1 MVKKVKSEHKLNSTD
16 LEHKM
21 DLYFQ
26 EESAGNISGK
36 IEIHPEPTP
45 AETPTEIQVGNTLG
59 DWNCPQCTLVNEP
72 RNRFCSACGFQ
83 NKSFP
88 SKKRKKREPE
98 ETSDLKENTLKNTDE
113 ITPRQDSSD
122 VNLDVRSPDGPQ
134 LLDPASI
141 PVGASWLCPQC
152 TCENEYKNRY
162 CVACSYYFRR
172 IAKPNLMKANRKSD
186 PKGDLDHSAG
196 KSIEMEEESEQP
208 DEPAFKV
215 DENAE
220 EWHCPQC
227 TFENPIRN
235 RYCDA
240 CRFDRRPPSS
250 QQKKKRLSLEP
261 PAAVVTQEKATVAS
275 ASSRKSIEP
284 EESKSNSASK
294 KRTPSK
300 TKSSSEIP
308 LTPTPKSPLRPIPA
322 TTAAAAAAA
331 LSSPLPALPSPQK
344 KTKKVVVPTEKES
357 TKPAEPVVVPEGKKG
372 KSAETRSVVIE
383 EPPSS
388 SLPFFP
394 ARETRSANKTILLT
408 QPSIIPPAQLKAE
421 ERAKEKEKEK
431 EKQPFT
437 PVKTLSRPPRTKKNA
452 TSVVSTTTNGDDQD
466 TPLLSKKRTVSS
478 SQSTERLE
486 DSEND
491 TDRQEE
497 NDEMMRMKRINNSLN
512 NNNNNNNNSSQ
523 WECPSCQYK
532 NRKDFVHC
540 FRCHL
545 PNKSTAQTTSSQ
557 AKGNHQKK
565 QQQSNKA
572 QEVGDISRKIFGT
585 PPESQSSVV
594 PVKKEGKNK
603 KKNEKKRSREAKKK
617 EVSTVSTSPMS
628 NNPFAPM
635 MNPLMMTDPLLFQQ
649 LLSSSSAPTN
659 ANSTSSTDANTA
671 PFLMNPFLAFPFM
684 NPFLQLTSQPGLP
697 NTAATVNPLANNS
710 PLFVSPSL
718 LPHQSQVPPA
728 RPAILRSASAESS
741 NSSFRI
747 NSDFNNL
754 QQNNQQINNNVN
766 NTISRNTTTAAAGAL
781 NSNNNDPTLL
791 LAQALLGNNAADVLG
806 SGANL
811 NENLLQAYQRYL
823 SSLQQ
828 QYQTTTTNWTQPRT
842 APSSAA
848 NKNGLGP
855 AAAASSSHKNDEVSG
870 FLVIKSEGSCLTD
883 LVNDCA
889 SDLTTSS
896 ATADGESSQQKH
908 HHHQLTDPPS
918 VQEEAY
924 HYLSNNGGIRE
935 KTFKPIIGSN
945 SQAEIPPLNVEED
958 PYDYYWKPEKN
969 SDSNNNNRKKYQ
981 ENNEYYEVIWLSNS
995 ELLDI
1000 PDDLEPTVD
1009 VNRPKRRT
1017 RTTFTTYPWDELPAK
1032 SPKTKEDK
1040 IVTLNDF
1047 AERFS
1052 DNQVT
1057 ALHSLWKSS
1066 YCYDTALKEM
1076 ERLEE
1081 EKKHYKHDV
1090 SLLILNKE
1098 ERERFKKAISR
1109 YGNDD
1114 WNHVA
1119 VSFLFLI
1126 WFFVL

>member
-1 MVKKVKSEHKLNSTD
+1 MVKKVKSENKINSTD
-16 LEHKM
+16 PEHKM

-36 IEIHPEPTP
+36 VENHPEPTP
-45 AETPTEIQVGNTLG
+45 AETPTEIQVGITLG

-98 ETSDLKENTLKNTDE
+98 ETSDLKEENTLQISKNTDE
-113 ITPRQDSSD
+113 ISPRESSD
-122 VNLDVRSPDGPQ
+122 MNLNVRSPDGPQ

-141 PVGASWLCPQC
+141 PVGANWLCPQC

-172 IAKPNLMKANRKSD
+172 IAKPNLLKTNRKSD

-196 KSIEMEEESEQP
+196 KSIEMEEETEQP
-208 DEPAFKV
+208 VEPAFTI
-215 DENAE
+215 DENAD

-240 CRFDRRPPSS
+240 CRFDRRPASS

-261 PAAVVTQEKATVAS
+261 PPPVVS
-275 ASSRKSIEP
+275 SSSSRKSIEP

-300 TKSSSEIP
+300 SKSSSEIP
-308 LTPTPKSPLRPIPA
+308 LTPTPKSPPPV
-322 TTAAAAAAA
+322 AAAAAD
-331 LSSPLPALPSPQK
+331 LSSPLPATPSPQK
-344 KTKKVVVPTEKES
+344 KTKKLVVPTEKES
-357 TKPAEPVVVPEGKKG
+357 VKPAEALVVVSEGKKG
-372 KSAETRSVVIE
+372 KAETRSVVIE
-383 EPPSS
+383 EPSS
-388 SLPFFP
+388 SLPFFA
-394 ARETRSANKTILLT
+394 ARETRSSNKTSFT

-421 ERAKEKEKEK
+421 EREKEK
-431 EKQPFT
+431 EKQPST
-437 PVKTLSRPPRTKKNA
+437 PVKTASRPPRTKKNA
-452 TSVVSTTTNGDDQD
+452 TSLASTTTNGDDQD

-497 NDEMMRMKRINNSLN
+497 NDEMVRMKRIDNSMN
-512 NNNNNNNNSSQ
+512 NNNSNSNNSSQ

-545 PNKSTAQTTSSQ
+545 PNKTTVQATSSQ
-557 AKGNHQKK
+557 AKGK
-565 QQQSNKA
+565 QQQQKQSNKA
-572 QEVGDISRKIFGT
+572 QEVGDISRKIFGS

-603 KKNEKKRSREAKKK
+603 KKNDKKKNKEAKRK

-635 MNPLMMTDPLLFQQ
+635 MNPLMMTDPVLFQQ
-649 LLSSSSAPTN
+649 LLSSSTAPTI
-659 ANSTSSTDANTA
+659 ANSTSSNNAITA

-684 NPFLQLTSQPGLP
+684 NPFLQLTQP
-697 NTAATVNPLANNS
+697 NTTATVNPPVNSS

-718 LPHQSQVPPA
+718 LPHQQAQVPPA
-728 RPAILRSASAESS
+728 RPAMLRSASAESS

-747 NSDFNNL
+747 NSDFSNL
-754 QQNNQQINNNVN
+754 QQNNQQINSNVN
-766 NTISRNTTTAAAGAL
+766 NAISRSTTSSAAGTF
-781 NSNNNDPTLL
+781 SNNDHTLL
-791 LAQALLGNNAADVLG
+791 LAQALLGNNTGDVLG
-806 SGANL
+806 GGANL

-842 APSSAA
+842 SSGNINAASSSAA
-848 NKNGLGP
+848 NKNGP

-870 FLVIKSEGSCLTD
+870 FLVIKSEGFTD

-896 ATADGESSQQKH
+896 ATADGESSQQQQKH
-908 HHHQLTDPPS
+908 HQPTDPPS

-935 KTFKPIIGSN
+935 KTFKPVIGSN

-958 PYDYYWKPEKN
+958 PYDYYWKSEKN
-969 SDSNNNNRKKYQ
+969 SNDNSKKYQ

-1009 VNRPKRRT
+1009 LNRPKRRT

-1032 SPKTKEDK
+1032 SPKAKEDK

-1057 ALHSLWKSS
+1057 ALHSLWKSN
-1066 YCYDTALKEM
+1066 YCYNTALKDM

-1119 VSFLFLI
+1119 VSFSF
-1126 WFFVL
+1126 